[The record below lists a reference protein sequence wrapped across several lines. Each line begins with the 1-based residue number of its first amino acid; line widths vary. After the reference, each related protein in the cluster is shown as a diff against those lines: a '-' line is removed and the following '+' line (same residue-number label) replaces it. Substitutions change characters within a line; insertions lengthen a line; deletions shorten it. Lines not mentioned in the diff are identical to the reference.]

1 MEKLQFQFET
11 SKPIQSATHIGVV
24 GSGDLE
30 IILEPAEGTRTDVS
44 VLTGSD
50 GFGKVWGNVLE
61 RFFNRYPITATITIH
76 DFGATPGVV
85 QLRLTQALEVLGYA
99 E

>member
-1 MEKLQFQFET
+1 MERLEFQYQT
-11 SKPIQSATHIGVV
+11 SKPIQKPAHIGVV

-30 IILEPAEGTRTDVS
+30 IIVEPVEGQTSNVS
-44 VLTGSD
+44 ILTGSD
-50 GFGKVWGNVLE
+50 GFGQVWQNVLT
-61 RFFNRYPITATITIH
+61 RFFNRYPITANFTVH

-85 QLRLTQALEVLGYA
+85 MLRFTQVLEVLDYA

>member
-1 MEKLQFQFET
+1 MEKLQFEYTT
-11 SKPIQSATHIGVV
+11 SKPIEKAVHIGVV

-30 IILEPAEGTRTDVS
+30 IILEPIQGNKTEVNI
-44 VLTGSD
+44 LTGSD
-50 GFGKVWGNVLE
+50 GFGGIWQNVLI
-61 RFFNRYPITATITIH
+61 RFFNRYPITAKITIH

-85 QLRLTQALEVLGYA
+85 SLRLTQALEVLDHA

>member
-1 MEKLQFQFET
+1 MEKLQFQYET
-11 SKPIQSATHIGVV
+11 SQPIQKAAHIGVV

-30 IILEPAEGTRTDVS
+30 IIIEPIQGTKTEVNI
-44 VLTGSD
+44 LTGSD
-50 GFGKVWGNVLE
+50 GFGEVWKNVLT
-61 RFFNRYPITATITIH
+61 RFFNRYPLTARVTIQ

-85 QLRLTQALEVLGYA
+85 MLRLTQVLEVLDYA

>member
-1 MEKLQFQFET
+1 MQKLQFQYET
-11 SKPIQSATHIGVV
+11 SKPVQKPAHIGVV

-30 IILEPAEGTRTDVS
+30 IIVEPTEGQTTKVS
-44 VLTGSD
+44 ILTGSD
-50 GFGKVWGNVLE
+50 GFEQVWNNVLT
-61 RFFNRYPITATITIH
+61 RFFNRYPITANFTVH

-85 QLRLTQALEVLGYA
+85 MLRFTQVLEVLDYA

>member
-1 MEKLQFQFET
+1 MEKLQFQYQT
-11 SKPIQSATHIGVV
+11 SKPIRTSAHIGVV

-30 IILEPAEGTRTDVS
+30 IIVEPADGQITNVDI
-44 VLTGSD
+44 LTGSD
-50 GFGKVWGNVLE
+50 GFGKVWDNVLT
-61 RFFNRYPITATITIH
+61 RFFNRYPVTGNITIH

-85 QLRLTQALEVLGYA
+85 TLRLTQLLEVLEYA

>member
-1 MEKLQFQFET
+1 MEKLEFQYET
-11 SKPIQSATHIGVV
+11 SLPIQQSAHIGVV

-30 IILEPAEGTRTDVS
+30 IIVEPIQGTKTEVNI
-44 VLTGSD
+44 LTGSD
-50 GFGKVWGNVLE
+50 GFGEVWENVLT
-61 RFFNRYPITATITIH
+61 RFFNRYPITAKFTIQ

-85 QLRLTQALEVLGYA
+85 MLRMTQVLEVLDYA

>member
-1 MEKLQFQFET
+1 MEKLQFQYET
-11 SKPIQSATHIGVV
+11 SQPIEKPAHLGVV

-30 IILEPAEGTRTDVS
+30 IILEPVQGTETEVNI
-44 VLTGSD
+44 LTGSE
-50 GFGKVWGNVLE
+50 GFGEVWGNVLT
-61 RFFNRYPITATITIH
+61 RFFNRYPITAKITIH

-85 QLRLTQALEVLGYA
+85 MLRLTQVLEVLDYA

>member
-1 MEKLQFQFET
+1 LERLHFEYLT
-11 SKPIQSATHIGVV
+11 SQPVHCAAHVGVV

-30 IILEPAEGTRTDVS
+30 ILLEPTHEQRTEVDI
-44 VLTGSD
+44 LTGSD
-50 GFGKVWGNVLE
+50 GFQDVWNNVLT
-61 RFFNRYPITATITIH
+61 RFFNRYPIQAKVTIQ

-85 QLRLTQALEVLGYA
+85 TLRLAQALEALNYA

>member
-1 MEKLQFQFET
+1 MEKLQFEYTT
-11 SKPIQSATHIGVV
+11 SQPIEKAAHIGVV

-30 IILEPAEGTRTDVS
+30 IILEPIQGNKTEVDI
-44 VLTGSD
+44 LTGSD
-50 GFGKVWGNVLE
+50 GFGNVWQSVLT
-61 RFFNRYPITATITIH
+61 RFFNRYPITAKITIH

-85 QLRLTQALEVLGYA
+85 TLRLTQALEVLDHA

>member
-1 MEKLQFQFET
+1 MEKLHFEYTT
-11 SKPIQSATHIGVV
+11 SQPIEKAAHIGVV

-30 IILEPAEGTRTDVS
+30 IILEPIQGNKTEVYI
-44 VLTGSD
+44 LTGSD
-50 GFGKVWGNVLE
+50 GFRDIWKNVLT
-61 RFFNRYPITATITIH
+61 RFLNRYPITAKITIH

-85 QLRLTQALEVLGYA
+85 ALRLTQVLEVLDHA

>member
-1 MEKLQFQFET
+1 MEKLQFHFET
-11 SKPIQSATHIGVV
+11 SKPIQTAAHIGVV

-30 IILEPAEGTRTDVS
+30 IILEPAEGTKTEVS

-50 GFGKVWGNVLE
+50 GFGEVWGNVLE
-61 RFFNRYPITATITIH
+61 RFFNRYPITANITIH

-85 QLRLTQALEVLGYA
+85 QLRLTQALEVIGFA

>member
-1 MEKLQFQFET
+1 MEKLQFLYET
-11 SKPIQSATHIGVV
+11 SQPIQQAAHIGVV

-30 IILEPAEGTRTDVS
+30 IIVEPINGTSTEVTI
-44 VLTGSD
+44 LTGSD
-50 GFGKVWGNVLE
+50 GFGEVWKNVLS
-61 RFFNRYPITATITIH
+61 RFFNRYPITAKLTIQ

-85 QLRLTQALEVLGYA
+85 MLRLTQVLEVLGYA

>member
-1 MEKLQFQFET
+1 MERLEFQYQT
-11 SKPIQSATHIGVV
+11 SKPIQKAAHIGVV

-30 IILEPAEGTRTDVS
+30 IIVEPVEGQTSSVS
-44 VLTGSD
+44 ILTGSD
-50 GFGKVWGNVLE
+50 GFGQVWQNVLT
-61 RFFNRYPITATITIH
+61 RFFSRYPITANFTVH

-85 QLRLTQALEVLGYA
+85 MLRFTQVLEVLDYA

>member
-1 MEKLQFQFET
+1 MEKLQFQYQT
-11 SKPIQSATHIGVV
+11 TKPICKPAHIGVV

-30 IILEPAEGTRTDVS
+30 IIVEPVKDQTTNVS
-44 VLTGSD
+44 ILTGSE
-50 GFGKVWGNVLE
+50 GFEQVWENVLT
-61 RFFNRYPITATITIH
+61 RFFNRYPITANITVH

-85 QLRLTQALEVLGYA
+85 MLRFTQVLEVLDYA